1 MPEPLVELQRQL
13 LKHPGGDRVM
23 AQVLSAVN
31 MHGLEAVL
39 VATELALQT
48 GRVSAD
54 HVLNVITRLQEP
66 IPARVQVSTPLHL
79 STPALANLTRY
90 DALRDEQE
98 ARHE

>member
-1 MPEPLVELQRQL
+1 M
-13 LKHPGGDRVM
+13 
-23 AQVLSAVN
+23 
-31 MHGLEAVL
+31 

-54 HVLNVITRLQEP
+54 HVLHVIARLKEP
-66 IPARVQVSTPLHL
+66 MSARVEISTSLQL

-98 ARHE
+98 ARNE

>member
-1 MPEPLVELQRQL
+1 
-13 LKHPGGDRVM
+13 M

-31 MHGLEAVL
+31 LHGLEDVL

-54 HVLNVITRLQEP
+54 HVLNVIARLKEP
-66 IPARVQVSTPLHL
+66 MSARVEISTSLQL

>member
-1 MPEPLVELQRQL
+1 
-13 LKHPGGDRVM
+13 
-23 AQVLSAVN
+23 VN
-31 MHGLEAVL
+31 LHGLEDVL

-54 HVLNVITRLQEP
+54 HVLNVIARLKEPMSTRVEISTSLQ
-66 IPARVQVSTPLHL
+66 L

>member
-1 MPEPLVELQRQL
+1 
-13 LKHPGGDRVM
+13 M

-54 HVLNVITRLQEP
+54 HVLNVIARLQEP